1 MRILQLRM
9 DVDEFGEFLRTIG
22 IEPMK
27 HVLQECFD
35 EFDEEESGE
44 ICFDAFYKVM
54 RLLAQREGFSKTEVR
69 DFETVFNKFDTYGND
84 EIDVKELQQVLMYL
98 GIPTT
103 LAECQDVAEIV
114 DLDDSGYVDFQ
125 EFLMCMRLFR
135 DRELTELKQTLQDI
149 GTDHTESIEASSM
162 LDLLQRTGYVADQE
176 VVNEVLV
183 DIGMEEQDERIGLG
197 SLWKF
202 LVFFRQREGLTRA
215 EMMHTRQAFRKY
227 ASGEED
233 DDEAFREV
241 QTDDVT
247 KILRLI
253 GYPLALE
260 DQKQLVAQVDI
271 DRSATLNILEL
282 MKLVRFIREKRTHE
296 LQAAI
301 QMHDR
306 SDTGALS
313 EKEALAAF
321 KELGCLREDLTA
333 LPAEVLDDFR
343 DGFISH
349 AAFTRCVQHYDEQV
363 RKQLI
368 ESGGYTFDQMDQL
381 RRQFISYDWDSSGDV
396 SKKDPRGVNV

>member
-1 MRILQLRM
+1 M

-296 LQAAI
+296 LQAG
-301 QMHDR
+301 R
-306 SDTGALS
+306 RPKLS
-313 EKEALAAF
+313 
-321 KELGCLREDLTA
+321 
-333 LPAEVLDDFR
+333 
-343 DGFISH
+343 
-349 AAFTRCVQHYDEQV
+349 
-363 RKQLI
+363 
-368 ESGGYTFDQMDQL
+368 
-381 RRQFISYDWDSSGDV
+381 
-396 SKKDPRGVNV
+396 

>member
-54 RLLAQREGFSKTEVR
+54 RLLAQREGFSKTE
-69 DFETVFNKFDTYGND
+69 
-84 EIDVKELQQVLMYL
+84 ELQQVLMYL

-135 DRELTELKQTLQDI
+135 DRELTELKQTLQ
-149 GTDHTESIEASSM
+149 E
-162 LDLLQRTGYVADQE
+162 RTS
-176 VVNEVLV
+176 
-183 DIGMEEQDERIGLG
+183 DERIGLG

-233 DDEAFREV
+233 DDEAFRE
-241 QTDDVT
+241 
-247 KILRLI
+247 
-253 GYPLALE
+253 
-260 DQKQLVAQVDI
+260 KQLVAQVDI

-321 KELGCLREDLTA
+321 KELGCLRRRL
-333 LPAEVLDDFR
+333 
-343 DGFISH
+343 
-349 AAFTRCVQHYDEQV
+349 
-363 RKQLI
+363 
-368 ESGGYTFDQMDQL
+368 SGQKCIHHVPSRVWKL
-381 RRQFISYDWDSSGDV
+381 RI
-396 SKKDPRGVNV
+396 